1 MMFVGSRQRQL
12 AGNRPT
18 AYCNCLLPTEMEAT
32 RWKQIDDL
40 FDAALDLPEAEREA
54 FLSEKTNGDDE
65 LKNKL
70 LKLLKA
76 TTTADF
82 MEKSAMGIAARN
94 LADEQ
99 TVVIEPNF
107 IGQMLGTYR
116 IERQIGAG
124 GMGEIYL
131 AADEKLNRKVAL
143 KILPAEYTSNDER
156 VKRFEMEARAIS
168 ALNHPNIV
176 TIHDVGSENGINF
189 IATEYVEGKTI
200 RELIGEKPPLAEI
213 LAVMLQVCDALAVA
227 HAAGIIHR
235 DIKPEN
241 IMIRPDGYVKI
252 LDFGLAKL
260 SDLETKPTDNFTHT
274 AKGVI
279 IGTPAYMSPAQ
290 VTDGKVDHRTDLWS
304 VGVVLYELLTGFNP
318 YKKESRRATFQT
330 ILTEEPP
337 LASTLNA
344 EVSGELD
351 RILYKSLEKDADLCY
366 QTASDL
372 RADLKRVR
380 REFDSSSGQKIFSTQ
395 RREDA
400 KTRRYFLIFA
410 FAFLLF
416 TLSAAIWYFG
426 FRQSEPEAIDW
437 TRATKIQLTDR
448 AGTEIFPTL
457 APDGKS
463 FVFVAKTERGD
474 DDLFVQRVGDKRA
487 RNITEDSVSDDTMP
501 AFAPDGERIA
511 FRSKRGDA
519 GGIYVASAT
528 GENVRRIA
536 DFGFHPS
543 WSPDGKEIIVSTS
556 GKALP
561 NTRNGRPSELWI
573 INVETGAKRLLI
585 GTDAMQPAWSPDGKY
600 IAYWFFPQYVGRRD
614 IGIVPVAGG
623 EPVVIT
629 KDGTTNWN
637 PVWSPDGK
645 FLYFAS
651 DRGGNMSFW
660 RVRFENGKI
669 AGEPEAVATPAKYS
683 RHLAFS
689 RDGKRLIFVSTDNK
703 SNLQAVEFNPQ
714 TEKITGEPF
723 WITQGDREISRP
735 ELSPDGTKFVYHL
748 SRRTQDDI
756 VVINRD
762 GTNQRDLTNDAAF
775 DRYPRWSPDGKRIAF
790 TSDRSGVYE
799 IWTINTD
806 GTNLKQI
813 TFTGKA
819 GTSFPIWS
827 PDGKRILYRSAQ
839 QNYIVDASKNWNEQT
854 PEILP
859 DYDSTDRRRFVV
871 WDWSPDG
878 SRIVGSLSGAPMD
891 AGIFSFT
898 ENRFDEVTKMDSFPA
913 FLPDSLRII
922 YGFENKFFIADTTTK
937 KTRELGIRPTEQIQ
951 SVGISRDGR
960 LIYYTLFSSESDI
973 WLLDNSVNQ

>member
-1 MMFVGSRQRQL
+1 MNQ
-12 AGNRPT
+12 
-18 AYCNCLLPTEMEAT
+18 E
-32 RWKQIDDL
+32 RWKQIDEL

-94 LADEQ
+94 LADEK
-99 TVVIEPNF
+99 TIVIERNF
-107 IGQMLGTYR
+107 IGQNLGTYR
-116 IERQIGAG
+116 IEKQIGAG

-131 AADEKLNRKVAL
+131 ATDEKLNRQVAL
-143 KILPAEYTSNDER
+143 KILPAEYTTNDER
-156 VKRFEMEARAIS
+156 LKRFEMEARAIS

-176 TIHDVGSENGINF
+176 TIHDVGNESGVNF

-200 RELIGEKPPLAEI
+200 RELIGEKPSLAEI

-260 SDLETKPTDNFTHT
+260 SDIKKKATDNFTHT
-274 AKGVI
+274 AKGII

-290 VTDGKVDHRTDLWS
+290 VTDGNIDHRTDLWS

-318 YKKESRRATFQT
+318 YKKESRRATFQA

-337 LASTLNA
+337 LAGTLNA

-380 REFDSSSGQKIFSTQ
+380 REIDSSANQKFFLTQ
-395 RREDA
+395 RRKDA
-400 KTRRYFLIFA
+400 GTLRYFLP

-416 TLSAAIWYFG
+416 TLSVAIWYFV
-426 FRQSEPEAIDW
+426 FRQSESDAVDW
-437 TRATKIQLTDR
+437 TQATKVQLTDR

-463 FVFVAKTERGD
+463 FVFAAKTERGD
-474 DDLFVQRVGDKRA
+474 YDLFAQRIGDKRA
-487 RNITEDSVSDDTMP
+487 RSITEDSPFDDTQP
-501 AFAPDGERIA
+501 TFSADGERIA
-511 FRSKRGDA
+511 FHSERGGA

-528 GENVRRIA
+528 GENARRVA

-543 WSPDGKEIIVSTS
+543 WSPDGKELVVSTF
-556 GKALP
+556 GKELP
-561 NTRNGRPSELWI
+561 DTRNGRPSELWI

-585 GTDAMQPAWSPDGKY
+585 GADAMQPTWSPDGKFV
-600 IAYWFFPQYVGRRD
+600 AYWFYPPNVGRRD
-614 IGIVPVAGG
+614 IGIVSVNGG

-637 PVWSPDGK
+637 PVWSPDGN

-660 RVRFENGKI
+660 RVPFKTGKPT
-669 AGEPEAVATPAKYS
+669 GEPEAVVTPAKYS

-689 RDGKRLIFVSTDNK
+689 RDGNRLIFVSTDNR
-703 SNLQAVEFNPQ
+703 SNIQAVGFNPQ
-714 TEKITGEPF
+714 TEKISGAPF
-723 WITQGDREISRP
+723 WITTGDREVSRP
-735 ELSPDGTKFVYHL
+735 ELSPDGTQFVYRI

-762 GTNQRDLTNDAAF
+762 GSNQRDLTNDAAF

-790 TSDRSGVYE
+790 VSDRSGIYE
-799 IWTINTD
+799 IWTINAD
-806 GTNLKQI
+806 GTNLRQI
-813 TFTGKA
+813 TFAGKES
-819 GTSFPIWS
+819 TSFPIWS
-827 PDGKRILYRSAQ
+827 PDGKRILYRSAPHT
-839 QNYIVDASKNWNEQT
+839 YIIDADKNWNEQT
-854 PEILP
+854 PQKLP
-859 DYDSTDRRRFVV
+859 DFDPTDRQRFVV
-871 WDWSPDG
+871 WDWSSDS
-878 SRIVGSLSGAPMD
+878 SRLVGSISGAPMN

-898 ENRFDEVTKMDSFPA
+898 ENRYETVAKMDSFPRW
-913 FLPDSLRII
+913 LPDSRRII
-922 YGFENKFFIADTTTK
+922 YGYENRFYIADTTAK
-937 KTRELGIRPTEQIQ
+937 KPRELDIRPTDQIQ
-951 SVGISRDGR
+951 DIGISRDGR